1 MTLAAKVARA
11 ARVPKGPTEYD
22 IHVRVVAEL
31 HRRKAPG
38 VRWWH
43 TPNEGRR
50 SARYASGLQL
60 MGVSAGVP
68 DLTIVRAGVQ
78 LPSRPCQRCRASGS
92 VAGILGEYNHERCG
106 ECRGTGT
113 IEPWR
118 DGASAALELKRKG
131 QKPTDKQTAWL
142 EHFAAAGWLTGW
154 ADSVERALE
163 LLEGWGMLRP

>member
-1 MTLAAKVARA
+1 MTLATKIARA

-31 HRRKAPG
+31 HRRGAPG

-68 DLTIVRAGVQ
+68 DLVIVRADVYRDR
-78 LPSRPCQRCRASGS
+78 LPSETCRRCEGS
-92 VAGILGEYNHERCG
+92 RIVAGRGEYEIERCACT
-106 ECRGTGT
+106 EDIR
-113 IEPWR
+113 IL
-118 DGASAALELKRKG
+118 GASAALELKRRG
-131 QKPTDKQTAWL
+131 EKPRDKQTAWL
-142 EHFAAAGWLTGW
+142 EHLAAAGWLTGW